1 MTDRLTIAEYRAQN
15 RRKEDDVHN
24 AVCQYIDHKYPGIM
38 YTSDSSGVRLPI
50 GYAVKLKR
58 LRSKAMKIPDL
69 IIMQPTK
76 TYHGLI
82 IEIKRDRD
90 EVFTKKGQLRQDEHI
105 QAQSESL
112 AYLQSIGY
120 KAEFGLGFDDCVHL
134 IENYINFGR

>member
-1 MTDRLTIAEYRAQN
+1 MTERLTIAEYRQKN
-15 RRKEDDVHN
+15 RRKEDNVHA

-50 GYAVKLKR
+50 GYAVKLKK
-58 LRSKAMKIPDL
+58 LRSKAQKIPDL
-69 IIMQPTK
+69 IIMFPTK

-105 QAQSESL
+105 QAQAESL

-120 KAEFGLGFDDCVHL
+120 KAEFGLGFDDCIML
-134 IENYINFGR
+134 IENYIHFGR